1 MGREDIAYRTKDPA
15 EKHMIFPHLYIEQR
29 IPREKHMIFPHLHSL
44 ARLNITGPVNSFNT
58 AYGRFRRDIKHSR
71 IQNYI
76 ARRRRGQPPLMK
88 NYTSQ
93 NRLLLSTNHH
103 TVKIPAVSQ
112 NFIYRVRL
120 HLIGRSCRY
129 PCISCLHQI
138 RRELHHSPSKGPGVF
153 P

>member
-29 IPREKHMIFPHLHSL
+29 IPREKHMIFPHLYSL

-112 NFIYRVRL
+112 NFIN
-120 HLIGRSCRY
+120 S
-129 PCISCLHQI
+129 ISQPMAILDETLQI
-138 RRELHHSPSKGPGVF
+138 VAYKIT
-153 P
+153 